1 MRDVR
6 DWFSVMEDDR
16 IGWFAVRTMYRND
29 MSVGHYLEARGAEVF
44 IPMHYVDV
52 KRGGVVKRELEPVV
66 RNIVFVRTCRSLLDR
81 AKEELESKWAIRL
94 FMNRET
100 REPIIIPEEQM
111 RSFIAVAGTYDD
123 QLLFLGIEEVDYK
136 VGDRVRIIA
145 GPFRGAQ
152 GRLLRVK
159 GHKRLVVEV
168 ESVMAVATT
177 YMPPQMVEKIG

>member
-1 MRDVR
+1 
-6 DWFSVMEDDR
+6 
-16 IGWFAVRTMYRND
+16 
-29 MSVGHYLEARGAEVF
+29 
-44 IPMHYVDV
+44 
-52 KRGGVVKRELEPVV
+52 
-66 RNIVFVRTCRSLLDR
+66 
-81 AKEELESKWAIRL
+81 
-94 FMNRET
+94 MNRET

-177 YMPPQMVEKIG
+177 YMPPQMVERIG

>member
-6 DWFSVMEDDR
+6 DWFSAMEDDR

-29 MSVGHYLEARGAEVF
+29 MNVGHYLEARGAEVF

-66 RNIVFVRTCRSLLDR
+66 RNIVFTRTCRSLLDR
-81 AKEELESKWAIRL
+81 VKKELESKWAIRL

-136 VGDRVRIIA
+136 VGDRIRVIA

-159 GHKRLVVEV
+159 GHKRLVVEI
-168 ESVMAVATT
+168 EDVMAVATT
-177 YMPPQMVEKIG
+177 YLPPRMIERIG